1 MRSAANRLPVCSTWA
16 LKNQPIIFQISEMST
31 DPKLGM
37 IMLSKRERF
46 ERWRGVKSRNEQGIY
61 DTTVLIKD
69 YLVSVD
75 NLSQIK
81 RDFADASTEQF
92 NKLNVYGWRGFGAVA
107 YCKFIV
113 EETTDLLPVSA
124 TEQIALLSEF
134 NDILADVFDSPRK
147 NPVHNST
154 RMIEIVKQ
162 ILTWNIEDVTHL
174 KQARILCFT
183 LYYIITLLYA
193 SIESLSDWK
202 RIAINAF
209 VDLEKIRENTVELL
223 RLAEEKTRVLDVAL
237 QEEQLKESLCHHEI
251 TVQDYFNDRISA
263 LFNPGEREDR
273 LFIKLRSCLEDISDG
288 LTAVKAGRTKHQ
300 VTTLN
305 SQKLQ
310 DFLAELIANELK
322 VVGRKYFLDL
332 IYSCRESFELL
343 MDLAGGFKKD
353 QADQLALNINKLK
366 APGIMQ
372 SISSN
377 VLYGMSWATSL
388 ITIAYR
394 ALFSLLI
401 QDSIEKITPPTLDS
415 QCKADLNDLVRECI
429 RGLDRQLID
438 EQHQI
443 NESTLQLAKKNME
456 LKKLIEQESDEQ
468 LDTLLRANHEIGEAL
483 SKYRR
488 ISFTLKQK
496 GFFLAQF
503 KETYTV
509 LRVFIDTH
517 DGWMIKLSNFFAQFA
532 SWFKTDTAR
541 LVDSARELSMKL
553 VAFESEYRND
563 VSKGMDILLTNPF
576 LPVVVKNQFMDEFV
590 RAKDKEASNLVCA
603 AQNKEEIRDLL
614 YNTSLFFNQGETQ
627 RVIDKRLR
635 TDSKEFYGEVDIE
648 KTTVLRAIGI

>member
-1 MRSAANRLPVCSTWA
+1 
-16 LKNQPIIFQISEMST
+16 MST

-61 DTTVLIKD
+61 DTTTLIKN
-69 YLVSVD
+69 YLISAD

-92 NKLNVYGWRGFGAVA
+92 NKLNVYGWRAFGAVA

-113 EETTDLLPVSA
+113 EETTDLLPASA

-162 ILTWNIEDVTHL
+162 ILTWNIEEITHL

-183 LYYIITLLYA
+183 LYYILTLLYA

-202 RIAINAF
+202 RMAINAF
-209 VDLEKIRENTVELL
+209 VDLEQIRGNIVELL
-223 RLAEEKTRVLDVAL
+223 SLAEVKTRVLDVAL
-237 QEEQLKESLCHHEI
+237 QEDQLKESLRHHEI

-263 LFNPGEREDR
+263 LFKPEEREDR
-273 LFIKLRSCLEDISDG
+273 LFVKLRSCLEDISDG
-288 LTAVKAGRTKHQ
+288 LTAVKAARTKHQ
-300 VTTLN
+300 LTTLN

-310 DFLAELIANELK
+310 AFLGELIANELK

-332 IYSCRESFELL
+332 IHSCREPFDLL
-343 MDLAGGFKKD
+343 MNLADGFKK
-353 QADQLALNINKLK
+353 DQLALNINKLK

-377 VLYGMSWATSL
+377 VLYGMSWATSF

-394 ALFSLLI
+394 ASFSLSI
-401 QDSIEKITPPTLDS
+401 QDSIEKKIPPTLDS
-415 QCKADLNDLVRECI
+415 QCKLDLKDLVRECI
-429 RGLDRQLID
+429 RGLERQLID
-438 EQHQI
+438 EQHEI

-456 LKKLIEQESDEQ
+456 LKKLIDRESDEQ
-468 LDTLLRANHEIGEAL
+468 LDILLRANHEIGEAL
-483 SKYRR
+483 SEYRR

-496 GFFLAQF
+496 GYFLAQF

-509 LRVFIDTH
+509 LRVFIETH
-517 DGWMIKLSNFFAQFA
+517 DGWMVKLSNFFAQFA
-532 SWFKTDTAR
+532 LLFKTDTAR

-553 VAFESEYRND
+553 VTFESEYQKD
-563 VSKGMDILLTNPF
+563 VSYGMDILLNNPV
-576 LPVVVKNQFMDEFV
+576 LPVVVKNQFTDEFV
-590 RAKDKEASNLVCA
+590 RAKDKEASRPVCA
-603 AQNKEEIRDLL
+603 ARNKEEIRDLI

-627 RVIDKRLR
+627 RVIDRRMR
-635 TDSKEFYGEVDIE
+635 TGSKGFYGAIDMEQA
-648 KTTVLRAIGI
+648 TVLCAIGIK